1 MIKLKK
7 IYLCD
12 PDKNEECTHDGCL
25 FGFGKDG
32 YCAAT
37 TNKKYAVRDP
47 HNGKPILL
55 PEFNLIDFDNLCQR
69 IIDRGREQWVKVR
82 IDDKEEK

>member
-12 PDKNEECTHDGCL
+12 PDKNKECKKTGC
-25 FGFGKDG
+25 KDG
-32 YCAAT
+32 YCT
-37 TNKKYAVRDP
+37 STSNKKYAVIDP
-47 HNGKPILL
+47 HNGRPILL

-69 IIDRGREQWVKVR
+69 IIDRGREQWVKVGM
-82 IDDKEEK
+82 DEEEK

>member
-1 MIKLKK
+1 MIRLKK

-12 PDKNEECTHDGCL
+12 PYKNEECKKTGCL

-37 TNKKYAVRDP
+37 SNKKYAVRDQ
-47 HNGKPILL
+47 HNGRPILL

-69 IIDRGREQWVKVR
+69 IIDRGREQWVKVG